1 MSVNKFYESHAM
13 QNLLGKTLRP
23 GGFDL
28 TKRALDFCRFGSG
41 DKLLDLGCGKGAT
54 MKYISENYKVDIC
67 GLDISESLAAEAK
80 EMNKEA
86 DIVVSSGEKTP
97 FTDGIFN
104 GVFAECTLS
113 LMDNL
118 ENAIVEVNRIMK
130 CGGYLIISDIYAKNT
145 DYIGE
150 LNSFSAQT
158 CLKNPHNLER
168 LKSLL
173 AGRGF
178 SILIEE
184 KHDYLMKQLVVDI
197 IFGYDKMANFWNCTG
212 GHCIDG
218 AKFQESIRKSKLGY
232 FLMIAQKEGKYVK

>member
-1 MSVNKFYESHAM
+1 MSVQKFYESEAM

-23 GGFDL
+23 GGFEL
-28 TKRALDFCRFGSG
+28 TKRALEFCRFTAG

-54 MKYISENYKVDIC
+54 MKYISENYKIDIC

-80 EMNKEA
+80 EMNKKAE
-86 DIVVSSGEKTP
+86 IVVSSGEKTP
-97 FTDGIFN
+97 FTDRTFN

-118 ENAIVEVNRIMK
+118 ENTVVEMNRIMK
-130 CGGYLIISDIYAKNT
+130 SGGYLIISDIYAKNT
-145 DYIGE
+145 DYIGG
-150 LNSFSAQT
+150 LSSFSAQT
-158 CLKNPHNLER
+158 CLKNPHEMEK

-173 AGRGF
+173 EGRGF

-184 KHDYLMKQLVVDI
+184 KHDKLMKQLVVDI
-197 IFGYDKMANFWNCTG
+197 IFGYGKMEGFWNCTG

-218 AKFQESIRKSKLGY
+218 VKFQETIRKSKLGY
-232 FLMIAQKEGKYVK
+232 FMIIAQKEENYVK